1 VVSGVPGKF
10 LGDQMSPRA
19 VIRSETKVL
28 VKTWGLNPLEPVGFL
43 RHLRTSYMVWSLMR
57 LLIGLPFLRI
67 GQKSGPGSS
76 PRLEIQPF
84 MARQHRRSHGRPSG
98 CCSVGVAETLIRLIR
113 KFRTSQKRQ
122 KANFIY

>member
-1 VVSGVPGKF
+1 
-10 LGDQMSPRA
+10 MSPRA

-28 VKTWGLNPLEPVGFL
+28 VKTWGLNPLEPVAFL

-84 MARQHRRSHGRPSG
+84 MASPAPPVAWTTLWLLPCRSCRNADPSHTEIPNF
-98 CCSVGVAETLIRLIR
+98 A
-113 KFRTSQKRQ
+113 K
-122 KANFIY
+122 KAD